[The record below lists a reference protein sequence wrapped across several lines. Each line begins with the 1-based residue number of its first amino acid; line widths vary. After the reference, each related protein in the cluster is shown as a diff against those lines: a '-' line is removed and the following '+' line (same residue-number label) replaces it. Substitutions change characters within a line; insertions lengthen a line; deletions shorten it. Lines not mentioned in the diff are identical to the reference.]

1 MRGPAQHNTLPRYP
15 NMLTAQ
21 KITTTDSPLFPPLDA
36 LYTHAFPWHEQR
48 ELPAKQRALN
58 DTHYALEAWFDGE
71 LFIGM
76 SGTWAFNGYIYIEHL
91 AVDGNLRSQG
101 YGKRLLGQILERAP
115 KTILEIDPLTTEIA
129 RKRLRFYEGMGFFA
143 NPWPHAH
150 PTYHAGIADH
160 ELIVLSYPQAI
171 DEAQYQRFNHD
182 LCRIVMA

>member
-15 NMLTAQ
+15 NMLIAK

-58 DTHYALEAWFDGE
+58 DPHYALEAWFDGE

-91 AVDGNLRSQG
+91 AVDGSLRSQG

-129 RKRLRFYEGMGFFA
+129 RKRLRFDEGMGFFA
-143 NPWPHAH
+143 NLWPHAH
-150 PTYHAGIADH
+150 PTYHAGIANH
-160 ELIVLSYPQAI
+160 ELIVLSYPQPI

-182 LCRIVMA
+182 LCQIVMA